1 MMSIYEKL
9 SKIQTELVVAKNKRN
24 DFGGFNY
31 RSCEDILQ
39 AVKPFLTQHNLILTL
54 SDEVVLVGDKHYIQ
68 ATATLT
74 DGAETINTKAFARE
88 PATPKSKMDESQ
100 TTGSASSYAR
110 KYALNGLFA
119 LDDGADS
126 DKLNDGKKTN
136 EKLITKAQISELK
149 KLGFNDERL
158 EKMAKYYKVATIS
171 EVTYKQAEETLN
183 KQKRNLEKEQSE
195 ANKNE

>member
-1 MMSIYEKL
+1 MSIYEKL

-39 AVKPFLTQHNLILTL
+39 AVKPFLTQHDLILTL
-54 SDEVVLVGDKHYIQ
+54 SDEVILVGDKHYIQ

-88 PATPKSKMDESQ
+88 PASPKSKMDESQ

-110 KYALNGLFA
+110 KYALNGLLA
-119 LDDGADS
+119 LDDNVDS

-158 EKMAKYYKVATIS
+158 EKMAKYYKANSIN

>member
-1 MMSIYEKL
+1 MSIYEKL
-9 SKIQTELVVAKNKRN
+9 SKIQNELVVGKNKHN

-39 AVKPFLTQHNLILTL
+39 AVKPFLTQYNLILTL
-54 SDEVVLVGDKHYIQ
+54 SDEVILVGDKHYIQ
-68 ATATLT
+68 ATANLT

-88 PATPKSKMDESQ
+88 PASPKAKMDESQ

-126 DKLNDGKKTN
+126 DKLNNGKKTG

-158 EKMAKYYKVATIS
+158 EKMAKYYKVNNIN
-171 EVTYKQAEETLN
+171 EITYKQAEETIN

-195 ANKNE
+195 AANNE